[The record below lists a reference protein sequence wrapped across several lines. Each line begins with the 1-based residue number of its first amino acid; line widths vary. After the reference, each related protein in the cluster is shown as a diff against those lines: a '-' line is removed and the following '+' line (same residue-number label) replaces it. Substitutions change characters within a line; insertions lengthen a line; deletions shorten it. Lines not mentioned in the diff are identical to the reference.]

1 MQELKDHR
9 LKAGLEYF
17 ERAGAGGN
25 TTLSGHELKLAIAAA
40 TGIKYSKYE
49 VAKLLKR
56 KKVQRVISS
65 DENYMTRDEFMET
78 ISRQLALADEAK
90 VFFRAFDTRD
100 KGFVTFDDLKRVF
113 TEANPD
119 LSETEI
125 ADAFCEG
132 DTIGQGR
139 ISYEQFISLFSS
151 RCKECE

>member
-1 MQELKDHR
+1 MPHVHVAHAGMTHIYQGNRLVAHR
-9 LKAGLEYF
+9 NRFTEKNGNRLVAHRTYKPAHPSRICRACVVVPA
-17 ERAGAGGN
+17 ERADMA
-25 TTLSGHELKLAIAAA
+25 LHIYVL
-40 TGIKYSKYE
+40 
-49 VAKLLKR
+49 VA
-56 KKVQRVISS
+56 
-65 DENYMTRDEFMET
+65 
-78 ISRQLALADEAK
+78 
-90 VFFRAFDTRD
+90 RAFDTRD